1 MVSILIVNWN
11 TKELLKNCLNALTIS
26 KSPII
31 LEIIVVDNAS
41 QDQSADMVK
50 EQFPMVK
57 LIESP
62 TNCGYAQGNNIAF
75 QSASFNYILTL
86 NPDTEVTPETIHKS
100 ILALQQHPECASLS
114 LRFIGPNQE
123 TQSSVRAFPTVKNI
137 LGDIL
142 KIYRTSP
149 NSDWGNYRQANFN
162 YQVSQYAEQP
172 MATYLLFSRSYLSKS
187 GITNQLFDPVFPI
200 FFNEVDLLKKLNDA
214 GFKCWYESQLSIL
227 HHHGASTKQ
236 VKKSMIWESHKS
248 LVRYFARHLKGIQ
261 RLALPLIAL
270 TSYAAAFARARG
282 YHAGFRTQHHNM

>member
-142 KIYRTSP
+142 KIYTDQPKFRLGQLSASKLQLSGLPICRTAHG
-149 NSDWGNYRQANFN
+149 D
-162 YQVSQYAEQP
+162 
-172 MATYLLFSRSYLSKS
+172 LS
-187 GITNQLFDPVFPI
+187 PI
-200 FFNEVDLLKKLNDA
+200 FSL
-214 GFKCWYESQLSIL
+214 IL
-227 HHHGASTKQ
+227 IKIRNNQST
-236 VKKSMIWESHKS
+236 
-248 LVRYFARHLKGIQ
+248 L
-261 RLALPLIAL
+261 
-270 TSYAAAFARARG
+270 
-282 YHAGFRTQHHNM
+282 